1 MFSSVATVKRAFAMS
16 VHFSKEVVRFEPN
29 EDYNDGF
36 EDVELN
42 TVQQKEA
49 LKRMTSRL

>member
-1 MFSSVATVKRAFAMS
+1 MS
-16 VHFSKEVVRFEPN
+16 VHFSTSIAEVRCFQPN
-29 EDYNDGF
+29 EELNDGF

-49 LKRMTSRL
+49 LKRMTSR